1 MTNEQFDALAKLAR
15 LRAGPAR
22 EACRLVMVDG
32 ASVPD
37 AARATGMVYRVAH
50 QAVTRA
56 RAAHA
61 LAVTASSDR
70 RDVFGWY
77 DPTADTLHKT
87 VHDDDVVRGAQLWPL
102 YR

>member
-1 MTNEQFDALAKLAR
+1 MLPFTLKSVPLICVVL

-56 RAAHA
+56 KAAHA
-61 LAVTASSDR
+61 LVVAVTSI
-70 RDVFGWY
+70 
-77 DPTADTLHKT
+77 AD
-87 VHDDDVVRGAQLWPL
+87 QS
-102 YR
+102 

>member
-1 MTNEQFDALAKLAR
+1 MKLTIEQFDALAKLAR

-56 RAAHA
+56 KAAHA
-61 LAVTASSDR
+61 LVMLAAGRVS
-70 RDVFGWY
+70 
-77 DPTADTLHKT
+77 
-87 VHDDDVVRGAQLWPL
+87 
-102 YR
+102 